1 MRPEGATKER
11 VDFCNSGRSKSRFWQ
26 AVRARFFTI
35 RFFCRAGAETR
46 KAGLSASS
54 WEMQGGNS
62 CGISLV
68 FFVVR
73 AGCKLRLVVHLF
85 EERIDFFAAHGEDVV
100 GFLVD
105 DDFVRL
111 AQASSPVTASSFISV
126 FFLSAL
132 NNNGRTYHH
141 RFPSTI
147 RGQRRN
153 GRLPAPRR
161 RCCSLRRAAGICS
174 GCCTRNSLSSESTPF
189 SRRARIRPS
198 LH

>member
-1 MRPEGATKER
+1 MKTRRAFPVLNLSGRGRHAPRGSDKR
-11 VDFCNSGRSKSRFWQ
+11 KGGFCNSGRSKSRCWR

-111 AQASSPVTASSFISV
+111 APIDIRADMEGRIIIAFPAPFEDSV
-126 FFLSAL
+126 EMADF
-132 NNNGRTYHH
+132 
-141 RFPSTI
+141 
-147 RGQRRN
+147 QRRDE
-153 GRLPAPRR
+153 AVVA
-161 RCCSLRRAAGICS
+161 CAGLL
-174 GCCTRNSLSSESTPF
+174 GVVVVVVLETL
-189 SRRARIRPS
+189 
-198 LH
+198 